1 MTRTERKYRFIQKM
15 CNKEEL
21 LLMYRKGEQGG
32 GFMNFDSGLLETAD
46 FLMERSDAIRDFIV
60 EAARAYLSK
69 YEIQKQE
76 FIKKLYNQDEK

>member
-1 MTRTERKYRFIQKM
+1 MTWTEMKYRLLRRLCQKD
-15 CNKEEL
+15 EL

-32 GFMNFDSGLLETAD
+32 GFMNLNGGLLETAD
-46 FLMERSDAIRDFIV
+46 FLMERSDAIKDFVV

-76 FIKKLYNQDEK
+76 FIEKLYNQD